1 MLTFESF
8 YYNFVIQEAT
18 GFGGYP
24 GKIADRE
31 TYLSDPAVITALNEV
46 QREYGGITIFSLPY
60 TFNFENEL
68 IKCGYKIKRIYGVE
82 GRSDNL
88 KASVIPTAKNIVTNN
103 EDIDILLPFNIK
115 TNDFVTKRISDV
127 LTNKIPIN
135 PTSQFFRSVENE
147 GEVVDQND
155 VKFNVADLD
164 YVGPATTVN
173 VKNDISNAVLK
184 LEDDGVLF
192 VTYKLNSQISKEDQ
206 FLKGVKEIADAQ
218 YSEGYEELFPQ
229 GSKQGPENKF
239 NFKNIP
245 ETEWTQTVER
255 YKMYASNIM
264 EGIVKQNSQL
274 TPIYINVYRGGKNT
288 SSASRMV
295 RMCFVKNTNFVTQQD
310 VTTPQKQ
317 DIGFKEFEP
326 VYSEIDYEEELK
338 KYLTKIAKKVT
349 TEHPNSITPDEY
361 KTLVKKIAAAEGDD
375 EPTHS
380 ALKQAVNTFKLN
392 NPDILTYL
400 RNEDL
405 DDKFDKNQLWLGAI
419 YGNKFKKLEV
429 NQTYTFKPEEKISV
443 TSITNAL
450 NKLATND
457 ETLGP
462 EYFRIEYPRGKGS
475 KSGVTPISI
484 TRLAE
489 PKFVFNTDTVND
501 IIKFCNDNNNE
512 IPFEIPDKYMPLES
526 AFSRV
531 IKKMNI
537 SVRYFDLVKVKDP
550 DSTNTRIKTVLYKKN
565 PSVAIVPPAS
575 LSSLG
580 KELKAMEPKDIHE
593 FKKGRTVSYVK
604 QLIHPQELIDYE
616 VEYTTD
622 NEDNEQKIIKLTR
635 RTKEQIA
642 AAKKESEFKS
652 DSKGKAVADIIR
664 QLPSLKDNTYNFDTS
679 ENLKLRGISYT
690 TVMGAI
696 EKVSSELGISA
707 DKIKLYFKIEK
718 KSNHPG
724 VSGNAVSSVTYK
736 EPEDTSSVTINQ
748 PPTNETQFEAVH
760 KALMK
765 VYGEGFAKGLME
777 L

>member
-46 QREYGGITIFSLPY
+46 QRKYGGITIFSLPY

-68 IKCGYKIKRIYGVE
+68 IKYGYKIKRIYGVE
-82 GRSDNL
+82 GISDNL
-88 KASVIPTAKNIVTNN
+88 KESVIPTAKNIVTNN
-103 EDIDILLPFNIK
+103 EDIDILLPFNTK
-115 TNDFVTKRISDV
+115 TNNFVTKRISDV
-127 LTNKIPIN
+127 LANKLPITS
-135 PTSQFFRSVENE
+135 TSQFFKSVKNE
-147 GEVVDQND
+147 GEVVDQNK

-184 LEDDGVLF
+184 LEDGGILF
-192 VTYKLNSQISKEDQ
+192 VTYKLNSQVSKEYQ

-229 GSKQGPENKF
+229 GSKQGTENKY

-245 ETEWTQTVER
+245 KKEWDQTVER

-264 EGIVKQNSQL
+264 EGIVKQDSQL
-274 TPIYINVYRGGKNT
+274 TPIYINVYRGGKNA

-326 VYSEIDYEEELK
+326 VYPEIDHEEELK
-338 KYLTKIAKKVT
+338 KYLTEIAEKVT
-349 TEHPNSITPDEY
+349 TQHPNSITQDEY
-361 KTLVKKIAAAEGDD
+361 ETLVIKIAAAEGDD

-380 ALKQAVNTFKLN
+380 ALTQAVDTFKHN
-392 NPDILTYL
+392 NPSILTYL

-405 DDKFDKNQLWLGAI
+405 DDEFDKNQLWLETI
-419 YGNKFKKLEV
+419 YGNKFKNLEV
-429 NQTYTFKPEEKISV
+429 NQTYTFKPEEKIIV

-457 ETLGP
+457 ETLGVK
-462 EYFRIEYPRGKGS
+462 YFKIKYPGGIEHQ
-475 KSGVTPISI
+475 SGVTPISI

-489 PKFVFNTDTVND
+489 PKQVFNHDTVKA

-512 IPFEIPDKYMPLES
+512 IPYVFDDKYMPIES
-526 AFSRV
+526 AFYRT
-531 IKKMNI
+531 IQEMNI
-537 SVRYFDLVKVKDP
+537 NIKHFKLGRVKKP
-550 DSTNTRIKTVLYKKN
+550 GTTYNRIKTVLYLKDA
-565 PSVAIVPPAS
+565 PESTVPAAS
-575 LSSLG
+575 ESSLG
-580 KELKAMEPKDIHE
+580 IELKAMKPGDIHK
-593 FKKGRTVSYVK
+593 FKKSKAVAYVK
-604 QLIHPQELIDYE
+604 QLIQPQKLIDYE

-622 NEDNEQKIIKLTR
+622 NKQKIIKLTR
-635 RTKEQIA
+635 RAEEQITTA
-642 AAKKESEFKS
+642 EKESVFRS
-652 DSKGKAVADIIR
+652 GSKVKAVADIIR
-664 QLPSLKDNTYNFDTS
+664 QLPDLEHNTYNFDES
-679 ENLKLRGISYT
+679 DLRGITST
-690 TVMGAI
+690 TVDDAI
-696 EKVSSELGISA
+696 KEVSKELNISA
-707 DKIKLYFKIEK
+707 DKIKSHFEIVR
-718 KSNHPG
+718 KSK
-724 VSGNAVSSVTYK
+724 VRRNAVSSVIYHK
-736 EPEDTSSVTINQ
+736 EPRELPLITRGRPRKDKS
-748 PPTNETQFEAVH
+748 QFEVVRE
-760 KALMK
+760 ALMK
-765 VYGEGFAKGLME
+765 VYGGGFAKGLME